1 MSLGFRIKSGYAV
14 ALVLEGSRAAPVA
27 VARHVVELSDPEIPD
42 TRQPYHGGF
51 GREEDDAIA
60 IARRTR
66 IVKKCAARAIAALLK
81 GVGRGSR
88 PTRGN
93 GAIQAGLVVG
103 SVIDPRQVAN
113 PHIRAHAS
121 EGKLFRTVVEQALR
135 AHGVPCTIFLEKHLA
150 ATAAAALER
159 DEASIRQ
166 TLAGFGK
173 TLKGPWRAEE
183 KAAAIAA
190 WLTLT

>member
-14 ALVLEGSRAAPVA
+14 ALVLDGSRAAPIA
-27 VARHVVELSDPEIPD
+27 VARHVVELCDPELPE

-51 GREEDDAIA
+51 GREEGDAIA
-60 IARRTR
+60 IAKRTR
-66 IVKKCAARAIAALLK
+66 IVKKCAARAIAALMRAVD
-81 GVGRGSR
+81 GGGRCTHGH
-88 PTRGN
+88 
-93 GAIQAGLVVG
+93 GAIRAGLVVG

-113 PHIRAHAS
+113 PHIRAHAN

-135 AHGVPCTIFLEKHLA
+135 AHGVSCTVFLEKHLA

-159 DEASIRQ
+159 DAASIRQ
-166 TLAGFGK
+166 TLAGFGRA
-173 TLKGPWRAEE
+173 LKGPWRAEE
-183 KAAAIAA
+183 KAAATAA